1 MRVKPHIKGGLDA
14 SAVSGIMRRMKR
26 SLIVALFVL
35 FVVGSAVPLPAFA
48 QAPRA
53 ATPADQVKVPP
64 GFKVELLRSA
74 TEAEGTWVCM
84 AVDDKGRLYISAQYD
99 KAPPQPPFEGLH
111 PLLRVTLKD

>member
-1 MRVKPHIKGGLDA
+1 MRVKPQTERGLA
-14 SAVSGIMRRMKR
+14 GPAVSGIMRGMKR
-26 SLIVALFVL
+26 SLIGTLIVVVL
-35 FVVGSAVPLPAFA
+35 VELLAAVQVFA

-84 AVDDKGRLYISAQYD
+84 AVDDLRKCTLPSQKRKL
-99 KAPPQPPFEGLH
+99 QPPGCRLRK
-111 PLLRVTLKD
+111 PLT